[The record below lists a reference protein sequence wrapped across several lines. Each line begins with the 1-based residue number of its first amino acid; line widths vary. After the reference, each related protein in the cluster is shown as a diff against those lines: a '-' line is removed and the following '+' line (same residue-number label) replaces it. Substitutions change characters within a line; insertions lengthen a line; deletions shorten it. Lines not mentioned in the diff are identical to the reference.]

1 MGDVTNKTDVALVL
15 SQGSGAGGIFTFNAP
30 YCQVD
35 PFEAPDTANDIAIV
49 DLTLRTTGSGTT
61 PAFNISL
68 T

>member
-1 MGDVTNKTDVALVL
+1 
-15 SQGSGAGGIFTFNAP
+15 
-30 YCQVD
+30 VD

-61 PAFNISL
+61 PAFNITL